1 MAVQVHSDEG
11 RIARLVEG
19 ILLRAVQQRASDIHF
34 ESLASGFR
42 VRFRIDGILHDQNP
56 ISEAFRLHVINR
68 LKILASIDIAEKR
81 VPQDGA
87 FTDLVGTERMSFRV
101 STFPAEHGEKV
112 VVRLLSNQAA
122 RPLREL
128 GMPDAMA
135 RALERVVS
143 QPHGMVLVT
152 GPTGS
157 GKTSTLYAL
166 LRYLEQPER
175 NIVTLEDP
183 IEYRFERITQGQT
196 NTRSGFTF
204 ARGLRA
210 ILRQDPDIIMVGEM
224 RDQETADTAFKAAL
238 TGHLVLS
245 SLHTNSAVE
254 TVIRLFD
261 MGLERYV
268 IASSLR
274 VLVGQRLARLL
285 CEHCRE
291 PAPLD
296 DAQRALLG
304 APPEAQHI
312 FREVGCPRCNRTGF
326 VGRTGLFEVIELDD
340 AFAGLIRKDTTTRS
354 TLAQEMAR
362 RGLRSIRRAGFD
374 LVLTGRTS
382 LDEVYRVT

>member
-1 MAVQVHSDEG
+1 
-11 RIARLVEG
+11 
-19 ILLRAVQQRASDIHF
+19 VQQRASDIHF

-56 ISEAFRLHVINR
+56 IPEVFRLHVINR
-68 LKILASIDIAEKR
+68 LKILASLDIAEKR

-112 VVRLLSNQAA
+112 VVRILTNQAA
-122 RPLREL
+122 LPLRDL
-128 GMPDAMA
+128 GMPDGMA
-135 RALERVVS
+135 QALERVVS

-166 LRYLEQPER
+166 LRFLEQPER

-196 NTRSGFTF
+196 NPKAGFTF

-285 CEHCRE
+285 CERCRE
-291 PAPLD
+291 PVPLD
-296 DAQRALLG
+296 PATRAQLC
-304 APPEAQHI
+304 APPEVQQI
-312 FREVGCPRCNRTGF
+312 FGEVGCPACNRTGF
-326 VGRTGLFEVIELDD
+326 SGRTGLFEVVELDD
-340 AFAGLIRKDTTTRS
+340 AFADLIRKDTTTRA
-354 TLAQEMAR
+354 TLGQEMAR
-362 RGLRSIRRAGFD
+362 RGIRSIRRAGFD
-374 LVLTGRTS
+374 LVIAGRTS
-382 LDEVYRVT
+382 LAEVFRVT